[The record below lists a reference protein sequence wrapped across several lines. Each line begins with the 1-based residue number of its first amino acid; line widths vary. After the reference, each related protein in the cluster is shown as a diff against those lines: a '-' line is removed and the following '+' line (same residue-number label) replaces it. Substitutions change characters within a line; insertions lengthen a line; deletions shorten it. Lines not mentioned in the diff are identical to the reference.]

1 MLKPINLWWVW
12 LRLSC
17 DEAHYL
23 QRCFFFT
30 CIGNIELAFRFSCF
44 KSFKYIFNKHYSQ
57 KCPCKMC
64 KWFTKNCTSFVVV
77 PSPPADD
84 HDRNSRKPS
93 PVARMYAQFTGTWL
107 KIHIWIQCC
116 QETVWTVDVRL
127 HFCFPPNENLTTG
140 CLSNTLTLLSGR
152 HMPSTV
158 KVIAFQACAVC
169 LHNVWNRGLSL
180 SYHHIIKYWT
190 QDQIYQELQLLINHN
205 WHVMCLDIMIFF
217 FFLL

>member
-1 MLKPINLWWVW
+1 MKQSINLWWVW

-23 QRCFFFT
+23 QTCFFLT

-64 KWFTKNCTSFVVV
+64 KWFTKTVQALELFLLLQLTTTIETHANLHLWKECTHSLL
-77 PSPPADD
+77 
-84 HDRNSRKPS
+84 
-93 PVARMYAQFTGTWL
+93 ARDL
-107 KIHIWIQCC
+107 KSTFWMQCC

-158 KVIAFQACAVC
+158 KVIAFQACAAC
-169 LHNVWNRGLSL
+169 LHNVLNRGLS
-180 SYHHIIKYWT
+180 
-190 QDQIYQELQLLINHN
+190 
-205 WHVMCLDIMIFF
+205 
-217 FFLL
+217 